1 MLSVFKYL
9 FKMYKGNPGFLSSI
23 ISGCNV
29 ESSIYFVVYFYI
41 YMTFTYS
48 NHELQRYPNDSLY

>member
-1 MLSVFKYL
+1 
-9 FKMYKGNPGFLSSI
+9 MYKGNPGFLSSI